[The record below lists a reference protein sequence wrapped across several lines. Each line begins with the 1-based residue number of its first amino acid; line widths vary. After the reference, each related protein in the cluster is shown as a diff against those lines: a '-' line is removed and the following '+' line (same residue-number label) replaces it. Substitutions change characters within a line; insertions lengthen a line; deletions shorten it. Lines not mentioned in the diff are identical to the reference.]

1 MKLMAD
7 LNIEVTYFEKGG
19 TQHTEKALKIAKKYA
34 DQFGIKDIIMASTT
48 GTTAEK
54 SLEIFDPKDYN
65 LVVVTHSYYFAGVN
79 NRQEFPEDKMLALKN
94 RGLKFFIGTHAFAG
108 TERSIRISLKQW
120 GPIEIM
126 AKYLRTNFSQGT
138 KVCMEI
144 ATMVVD
150 AGLIEDIERDII
162 CIGGTGRG
170 ADTVCLIK
178 PAPTSL
184 FDKLRV
190 KAILAKPL

>member
-1 MKLMAD
+1 MAD

-19 TQHTEKALKIAKKYA
+19 PHNTDKALQIAKKYA
-34 DQFGIKDIIMASTT
+34 DQFGVKDIIMASTT

-54 SLEIFDPKDYN
+54 SLNIFNPDDYN
-65 LVVVTHSYYFAGVN
+65 LVVITHSYYFTGADK
-79 NRQEFPEDKMLALKN
+79 RQEFPEEKIKILKN
-94 RGLKFFIGTHAFAG
+94 KGLKFFIGTHGFAG
-108 TERSIRISLKQW
+108 PERSIRISLSQW
-120 GPIEIM
+120 GPVDII
-126 AKYLRTNFSQGT
+126 AKYLRTAFSQGV

-150 AGLIEDIERDII
+150 AGFIEDIERDII
-162 CIGGTGRG
+162 CIAGTGRG

-178 PAPTSL
+178 PMPTSL
-184 FDKLRV
+184 LHQLRV

>member
-1 MKLMAD
+1 MTD
-7 LNIEVTYFEKGG
+7 LNLEVTYFEKGG
-19 TQHTEKALKIAKKYA
+19 SHNTDKTLEIAKKYA

-54 SLEIFDPKDYN
+54 SVEIFDPTIYN
-65 LVVVTHSYYFAGVN
+65 LVVVTHSYYFMGPDK
-79 NRQEFPEDKMLALKN
+79 RQEFPEDKIAALKSK
-94 RGLKFFIGTHAFAG
+94 GIKFLIGTHAFAG
-108 TERSIRISLKQW
+108 TERSFRIALKQW
-120 GPIEIM
+120 GPVELM
-126 AKYLRTNFSQGT
+126 AKYFRTIFSQGT

-144 ATMVVD
+144 AIMAVD
-150 AGLIEDIERDII
+150 AGLIEDIGRDII

-184 FDKLRV
+184 FDRLRV